1 MKEAAMAPSEGTAI
15 SMGQVSLLTVQ
26 KISVI
31 HCRALLLVAQ
41 HLAWVPWR
49 SMGWE
54 CPVRLVPW
62 TGLLHGPS
70 MSGIG

>member
-1 MKEAAMAPSEGTAI
+1 MAPSEGTAI
-15 SMGQVSLLTVQ
+15 SMGQVGLFRHRDSSMV
-26 KISVI
+26 SVI

-54 CPVRLVPW
+54 CPVRLVP
-62 TGLLHGPS
+62 
-70 MSGIG
+70 

>member
-1 MKEAAMAPSEGTAI
+1 MAPSEGTAI

-26 KISVI
+26 NISVI

-41 HLAWVPWR
+41 HLAWVLWP

-54 CPVRLVPW
+54 CPVRLVP
-62 TGLLHGPS
+62 
-70 MSGIG
+70 

>member
-26 KISVI
+26 KILVI

-54 CPVRLVPW
+54 CPVRPVP
-62 TGLLHGPS
+62 
-70 MSGIG
+70 